1 MPSDRRTFVA
11 AAAVAPVALAAAGAG
26 AADPGHTAEAAASL
40 RAAFDRFAATLA
52 GGDLPGFLGLF
63 HDDAVVIAED
73 VPFRLGKQEFA
84 EHLGFHGPS
93 NWESYAW
100 VPRAFRVEVFG
111 NTGFVAGGATFRG
124 KPKDAGFRLRHMLQT
139 MGWHRGDDGQWRI
152 VSFHQ
157 SPIVGLIEDG
167 SPG

>member
-1 MPSDRRTFVA
+1 MPSDRRRFVA
-11 AAAVAPVALAAAGAG
+11 AAEEPVALAVAG
-26 AADPGHTAEAAASL
+26 AASAGRGPMADPDTSL
-40 RAAFDRFAATLA
+40 REAFDRFAATLVA
-52 GGDLPGFLGLF
+52 GDLPGFLGLF
-63 HDDAVVIAED
+63 HNDAVIIDED

-93 NWESYAW
+93 NWESFAW
-100 VPRAFRVEVFG
+100 VPRNFRVEVFG
-111 NTGFVAGGATFRG
+111 DTGFVAGGATFRG

-157 SPIVGLIEDG
+157 SPLVGMVDYG